1 MSESGL
7 KNAQEKMRKA
17 GVNQAAINV
26 FTHYYQQLESG
37 TTGMIPESSID
48 PLLEVD
54 QLTGVQ
60 VPEASAKE
68 AFQKTVIIKLNGG
81 LGTSMGMEKAK
92 SLLPVRDGLT
102 FLDIICKQILS
113 AREQTGASLPVV
125 FMNSFRTQKDTLE
138 ALEKYPELK
147 VSDLPLDFLQNQE
160 PKLLADTLE
169 PVSWPQDP
177 TLEWCPPGHGDIYTA
192 LYGSGILKQLLDL
205 GYRYAMSSN
214 ADNLGA
220 TPSAPIAGWFAQTG
234 APYAAELCTRTPN
247 DRKGGH
253 LAIRKSDGQLILRD
267 NAQTPDEDLKYF
279 TDENVHPFFHSNN
292 LWFDLR
298 QLYAALQ
305 AKDAVLGLP
314 LMVNRKTVDPSDASS
329 PAVIQMETAIGT
341 AISVFPGAKAIV
353 VPRSRFLP
361 VKTTNELT
369 LVRSDVYQL
378 DSAYHLVQQTESVPE
393 VALDSRYYKQISQFD
408 QRFASGVPSLKAA
421 QSLKVSGDWTFE
433 AEVQVKGTAHLEAP
447 GGVVKSGTILGR

>member
-433 AEVQVKGTAHLEAP
+433 THPRLTAGIESELYQTKLLVFLA
-447 GGVVKSGTILGR
+447 ST